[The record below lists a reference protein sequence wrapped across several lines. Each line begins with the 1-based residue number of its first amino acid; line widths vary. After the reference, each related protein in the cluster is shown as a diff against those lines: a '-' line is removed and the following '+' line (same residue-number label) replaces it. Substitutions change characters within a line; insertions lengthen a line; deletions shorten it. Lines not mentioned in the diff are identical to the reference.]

1 MFDRIL
7 AAMDTSAI
15 GKDVFEEALCL
26 AKVNKARLML
36 LHVLSG
42 EAEGSAGVPIFPTM
56 GYYPGVSDRTL
67 ELYQQQWQE
76 MEKHGLDLLRS
87 YTDQATAAGVTTE
100 FNQCVGSP
108 GRIICNTA
116 RDWQANLIVIGRRG
130 LSGLSEL
137 LLGSVSNYVLHHAP
151 CSVLTVQHRV
161 STHSEAT
168 QKEQTKEKLQISS

>member
-7 AAMDTSAI
+7 VAMDTSAI

-26 AKVNKARLML
+26 AKVSNARLML

-42 EAEGSAGVPIFPTM
+42 EAEGSASVPIFPTM

-76 MEKHGLDLLRS
+76 MEKYGLELLRS
-87 YTDQATAAGVTTE
+87 YTSQANTAGITAE
-100 FNQCVGSP
+100 FHQCAGSP
-108 GRIICNTA
+108 GRIICKTA
-116 RDWQANLIVIGRRG
+116 RDWKADLIVIGRRG

-137 LLGSVSNYVLHHAP
+137 LLGSVSNHVLHHAP
-151 CSVLTVQHRV
+151 CSVLTVQHCANLNLEV
-161 STHSEAT
+161 A
-168 QKEQTKEKLQISS
+168 QQEQTSENLQISS